1 MVTERPSRPVQ
12 APRRMLAV
20 IRRLARRRADAEWE
34 RRALAGMPARHPE
47 ALTRPLSSRSERLLT
62 SLTAVLWPD
71 REYET
76 EIEFH
81 EGGNA

>member
-1 MVTERPSRPVQ
+1 MVTERPSRPAR
-12 APRRMLAV
+12 APRRMLAA
-20 IRRLARRRADAEWE
+20 IRLLAWRRADAEWE

-47 ALTRPLSSRSERLLT
+47 SLTRPLGRRSERLLT
-62 SLTAVLWPD
+62 SLKAGLWPG

-76 EIEFH
+76 EIEFR